1 MPKANF
7 STTLTVLVALL
18 IVIAFFHQ
26 WILTY

>member
-7 STTLTVLVALL
+7 STALIVLVAFL

>member
-1 MPKANF
+1 MPKENI
-7 STTLTVLVALL
+7 STALTVLFAFL

>member
-1 MPKANF
+1 MPKEKLATAL
-7 STTLTVLVALL
+7 SVIVAFM

>member
-7 STTLTVLVALL
+7 SSALTVLVALL